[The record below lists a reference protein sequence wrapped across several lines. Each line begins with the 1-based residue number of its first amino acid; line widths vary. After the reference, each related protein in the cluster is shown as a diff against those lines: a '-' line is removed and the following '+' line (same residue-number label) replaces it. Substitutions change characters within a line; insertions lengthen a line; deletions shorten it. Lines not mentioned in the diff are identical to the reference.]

1 MNPTA
6 ARLRL
11 ALLTLA
17 FVGALALS
25 GVIQQGGVPRGAF
38 ASAIPGVIR
47 HGWSITALRI
57 GGKMHPDDITIGFVS
72 RKAGKG
78 PLEY

>member
-1 MNPTA
+1 MKPTTS
-6 ARLRL
+6 RLRL
-11 ALLTLA
+11 VLVTLA
-17 FVGALALS
+17 LVCAFALT
-25 GVIQQGGVPRGAF
+25 GVIQQGGVPRGVSTGF
-38 ASAIPGVIR
+38 V
-47 HGWSITALRI
+47 HGRPITALRI